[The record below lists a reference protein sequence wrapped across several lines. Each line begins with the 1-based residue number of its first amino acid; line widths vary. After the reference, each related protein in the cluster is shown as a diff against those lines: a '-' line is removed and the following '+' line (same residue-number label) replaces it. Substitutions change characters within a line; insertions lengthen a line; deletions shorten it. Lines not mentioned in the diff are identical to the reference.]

1 MLEALSILT
10 AAVICF
16 RLQDFP
22 RSHSPS
28 LSEIA
33 DKKGQCKSILML
45 WFTFEQALI
54 WGIQENFHMYSREKE
69 FSSIA
74 SSISFIGYHLKSCII
89 DWLMDL
95 QMLVLVFVMPFFIKW
110 QRSRPKSSVASWSWS
125 NTILFWSSLQLE
137 IEVSWWYGWVS
148 LASSVGWVLV
158 SGRRFT
164 NLTST
169 T

>member
-16 RLQDFP
+16 RLQDFL

-54 WGIQENFHMYSREKE
+54 WVINGNFRMYSLETD

-74 SSISFIGYHLKSCII
+74 STISSSGCHLQSCIT
-89 DWLMDL
+89 DWLMNL

-110 QRSRPKSSVASWSWS
+110 QRSQQKSSIASWSWS
-125 NTILFWSSLQLE
+125 KTILFWSSC
-137 IEVSWWYGWVS
+137 
-148 LASSVGWVLV
+148 
-158 SGRRFT
+158 
-164 NLTST
+164 NLKFKYHDE
-169 T
+169 